1 MAKGPAILSRVLA
14 RLTNEAQAEILP
26 LLEAV
31 FIDALIEIAGDKTMD
46 DAHKAGAS
54 DFAERSISHIRTA
67 MLAITAKP
75 RAPRKEVHYGPP
87 PPGSTPINP

>member
-31 FIDALIEIAGDKTMD
+31 LIDALIEIAGDKTMD

-67 MLAITAKP
+67 MIAIAPKP
-75 RAPRKEVHYGPP
+75 RAVKREVHYGPP
-87 PPGSTPINP
+87 PPGSTPVKP